1 MANPNLGQG
10 PQINGIDGEGICLGK
25 IRVALMEGGS
35 PPHLTVS
42 FTLPGPGAA
51 RGQLLDPKHQE
62 GGGMENVASHL
73 GFGLH
78 CRLLFIELAL
88 IYNIK
93 LVSGVQHSGPIFLY
107 IMN

>member
-62 GGGMENVASHL
+62 GGGIQETRVATREES
-73 GFGLH
+73 GD
-78 CRLLFIELAL
+78 
-88 IYNIK
+88 
-93 LVSGVQHSGPIFLY
+93 LVFSAHKTLQ
-107 IMN
+107 

>member
-42 FTLPGPGAA
+42 LV
-51 RGQLLDPKHQE
+51 
-62 GGGMENVASHL
+62 VAS
-73 GFGLH
+73 GG
-78 CRLLFIELAL
+78 
-88 IYNIK
+88 YS
-93 LVSGVQHSGPIFLY
+93 LVGGVQASHCSDFSRCRAWGLG
-107 IMN
+107 